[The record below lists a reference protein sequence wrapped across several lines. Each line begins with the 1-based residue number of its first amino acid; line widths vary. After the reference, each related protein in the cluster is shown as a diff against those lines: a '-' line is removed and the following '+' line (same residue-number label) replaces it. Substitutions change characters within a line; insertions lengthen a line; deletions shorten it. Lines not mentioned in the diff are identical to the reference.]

1 MHSKII
7 LNSMDPVFMYWNKI
21 KFKGEDNFKEFKVTF
36 SDGDNLDGV
45 IFKKEKD
52 YFITSLTANIKINK
66 NLKDLKD
73 YKKIEEISKRSNTII
88 EKGITYLYKDILL
101 EINLNDI
108 DDLLPNKIKR
118 RLSVKSLE
126 FFDEE
131 TKKKK
136 TVSIY
141 SQYKE
146 LKIFGL
152 RFKKENGI
160 IYKYTIDLIGDGK
173 NNLFLEKNI
182 YFDKR
187 KVIEK
192 IKKEYDYKSTFFI
205 KYNGKLKAYKIGF
218 TDFLANILIKTLILI
233 L

>member
-1 MHSKII
+1 
-7 LNSMDPVFMYWNKI
+7 MDPVFMYWNKI

-52 YFITSLTANIKINK
+52 YFITSLTANVKINK

-88 EKGITYLYKDILL
+88 EKGITHLYKDILL

-108 DDLLPNKIKR
+108 DDLLPNKTKR

-141 SQYKE
+141 SQYEE

-160 IYKYTIDLIGDGK
+160 IYKYTIDLIEDEK
-173 NNLFLEKNI
+173 NNLFLEKKI

-192 IKKEYDYKSTFFI
+192 IKKEYDYKKHI
-205 KYNGKLKAYKIGF
+205 LYKI
-218 TDFLANILIKTLILI
+218 
-233 L
+233 

>member
-1 MHSKII
+1 
-7 LNSMDPVFMYWNKI
+7 MDPVFMYWNKI

-52 YFITSLTANIKINK
+52 YFITSLTANVKINK

-88 EKGITYLYKDILL
+88 EKGITHLYKDILL

-108 DDLLPNKIKR
+108 DDLLPNKTKR

-141 SQYKE
+141 SQYEE

-160 IYKYTIDLIGDGK
+160 IYKYTIDLIEDEK
-173 NNLFLEKNI
+173 NNLFLEK
-182 YFDKR
+182 K
-187 KVIEK
+187 
-192 IKKEYDYKSTFFI
+192 
-205 KYNGKLKAYKIGF
+205 
-218 TDFLANILIKTLILI
+218 NILIKEKLLKKLKKNMITKTHSL
-233 L
+233 

>member
-52 YFITSLTANIKINK
+52 YFITSLTANVKINK

-88 EKGITYLYKDILL
+88 EKGITHLYKDILL

-108 DDLLPNKIKR
+108 DDLLPNKTKR

-136 TVSIY
+136 TVSID
-141 SQYKE
+141 SQYEE

-160 IYKYTIDLIGDGK
+160 IYKYTIDLIEDEK
-173 NNLFLEKNI
+173 NNLFFEK
-182 YFDKR
+182 K
-187 KVIEK
+187 
-192 IKKEYDYKSTFFI
+192 
-205 KYNGKLKAYKIGF
+205 
-218 TDFLANILIKTLILI
+218 NILIKEKLLKKLKKNMITKTHSL
-233 L
+233 

>member
-1 MHSKII
+1 
-7 LNSMDPVFMYWNKI
+7 MDPVFMYWNKI

-52 YFITSLTANIKINK
+52 YFITSLTANVKINK

-88 EKGITYLYKDILL
+88 EKGITHLYKDILL

-108 DDLLPNKIKR
+108 DDLLPNKTKR

-141 SQYKE
+141 SQYEE

-160 IYKYTIDLIGDGK
+160 IYKYTTDLIEDEK
-173 NNLFLEKNI
+173 NNLFLEK
-182 YFDKR
+182 K
-187 KVIEK
+187 
-192 IKKEYDYKSTFFI
+192 
-205 KYNGKLKAYKIGF
+205 
-218 TDFLANILIKTLILI
+218 NILIKEKLLKKLKKNMITKTHSL
-233 L
+233 

>member
-52 YFITSLTANIKINK
+52 YFITSLTANVKINK
-66 NLKDLKD
+66 NLKDLKN
-73 YKKIEEISKRSNTII
+73 YKKIEEISKRSNSII
-88 EKGITYLYKDILL
+88 EKGITHLYKDILL

-108 DDLLPNKIKR
+108 DDLLPDKTKR

-141 SQYKE
+141 SKYEE

-160 IYKYTIDLIGDGK
+160 IYKYTINLVEHKK
-173 NNLFLEKNI
+173 NNLFLEKKI
-182 YFDKR
+182 FFDKT

-192 IKKEYDYKSTFFI
+192 IKKEYDYKNTF
-205 KYNGKLKAYKIGF
+205 LK
-218 TDFLANILIKTLILI
+218 NIMVN
-233 L
+233 

>member
-21 KFKGEDNFKEFKVTF
+21 KFKGEDNFKEFEVTF

-52 YFITSLTANIKINK
+52 YFITSLTANVKINK

-108 DDLLPNKIKR
+108 DDLLPNKTKR

-141 SQYKE
+141 SQYEE

-152 RFKKENGI
+152 RFEKENGI
-160 IYKYTIDLIGDGK
+160 IYKYTIDLIEDEK
-173 NNLFLEKNI
+173 NNLFLEK
-182 YFDKR
+182 K
-187 KVIEK
+187 
-192 IKKEYDYKSTFFI
+192 
-205 KYNGKLKAYKIGF
+205 
-218 TDFLANILIKTLILI
+218 NILIKEKLLKKLKKDMITKTHSL
-233 L
+233 

>member
-52 YFITSLTANIKINK
+52 YFITSLTANVKINK

-88 EKGITYLYKDILL
+88 EKGITHLYKDILL

-108 DDLLPNKIKR
+108 DDLLPNKTKR

-141 SQYKE
+141 SQYEE

-160 IYKYTIDLIGDGK
+160 IYKYTIDLIEDEK
-173 NNLFLEKNI
+173 NNLFLEK
-182 YFDKR
+182 K
-187 KVIEK
+187 
-192 IKKEYDYKSTFFI
+192 
-205 KYNGKLKAYKIGF
+205 
-218 TDFLANILIKTLILI
+218 NILIKEKLLKKLKKNMITKTHSL
-233 L
+233 

>member
-36 SDGDNLDGV
+36 SNGDNLDGV

-52 YFITSLTANIKINK
+52 YFITSLTANVKINK

-73 YKKIEEISKRSNTII
+73 YKKMEEISKRSNTII

-108 DDLLPNKIKR
+108 DDLLPNKTKR

-141 SQYKE
+141 SQYEE

-160 IYKYTIDLIGDGK
+160 IYKYTIDLIEDEK
-173 NNLFLEKNI
+173 NNLFLEK
-182 YFDKR
+182 K
-187 KVIEK
+187 K
-192 IKKEYDYKSTFFI
+192 IF
-205 KYNGKLKAYKIGF
+205 
-218 TDFLANILIKTLILI
+218 
-233 L
+233 

>member
-1 MHSKII
+1 
-7 LNSMDPVFMYWNKI
+7 MDPVFMYWNKV

-52 YFITSLTANIKINK
+52 YFITSLTANVKINK
-66 NLKDLKD
+66 NLKDLED

-88 EKGITYLYKDILL
+88 EKGITHLYKDILL

-108 DDLLPNKIKR
+108 DDLLPNKTKR

-126 FFDEE
+126 FFDEK

-141 SQYKE
+141 SQYEE

-152 RFKKENGI
+152 RFKKEN
-160 IYKYTIDLIGDGK
+160 
-173 NNLFLEKNI
+173 
-182 YFDKR
+182 
-187 KVIEK
+187 
-192 IKKEYDYKSTFFI
+192 
-205 KYNGKLKAYKIGF
+205 
-218 TDFLANILIKTLILI
+218 
-233 L
+233 

>member
-52 YFITSLTANIKINK
+52 YFITSLTANVKINK

-73 YKKIEEISKRSNTII
+73 YKKIEEISKRSNLII
-88 EKGITYLYKDILL
+88 EKGITHLYKDILL

-108 DDLLPNKIKR
+108 DDLLPDKTKR

-141 SQYKE
+141 SQYEE

-160 IYKYTIDLIGDGK
+160 IYKYTINLVEDKK
-173 NNLFLEKNI
+173 NNLFLEKI
-182 YFDKR
+182 FFL
-187 KVIEK
+187 
-192 IKKEYDYKSTFFI
+192 IKQKLLK
-205 KYNGKLKAYKIGF
+205 KLKKNMI
-218 TDFLANILIKTLILI
+218 TKTHFL
-233 L
+233 

>member
-52 YFITSLTANIKINK
+52 YFITSLTANVKINK

-73 YKKIEEISKRSNTII
+73 YKKIEEISKRSNSII
-88 EKGITYLYKDILL
+88 EKGITHLYKDILL

-108 DDLLPNKIKR
+108 DDLLPDKTKR

-141 SQYKE
+141 SQYEE

-160 IYKYTIDLIGDGK
+160 IYKYTINLMEDKK
-173 NNLFLEKNI
+173 NNLFS
-182 YFDKR
+182 
-187 KVIEK
+187 EK
-192 IKKEYDYKSTFFI
+192 IFFLI
-205 KYNGKLKAYKIGF
+205 KQKLLKKLKKNMI
-218 TDFLANILIKTLILI
+218 TKTHFL
-233 L
+233 

>member
-52 YFITSLTANIKINK
+52 YFITSLTANVKINK

-73 YKKIEEISKRSNTII
+73 YKKIEETSKRSNSII
-88 EKGITYLYKDILL
+88 EKGITHLYKDILL

-108 DDLLPNKIKR
+108 DDLLPDKTKR

-160 IYKYTIDLIGDGK
+160 IYKYTINLVEDKK
-173 NNLFLEKNI
+173 NNLFLEKK
-182 YFDKR
+182 FFL
-187 KVIEK
+187 
-192 IKKEYDYKSTFFI
+192 IKQKLLK
-205 KYNGKLKAYKIGF
+205 KLKKNMI
-218 TDFLANILIKTLILI
+218 TKTHFL
-233 L
+233 